1 MSSARDLAN
10 RNNAQHSTGPNTPE
24 GKQASKYNATR
35 HGLSGKQVIVYGE
48 DPAAF
53 ERLHQ
58 ELIASYNPANAA
70 ESTLVEEIAQN
81 FWRLQRARRIE
92 AETFNIHSGGAD
104 PVITY
109 GCAID
114 RFEQI
119 RRYMTSIERAY
130 HRAIAQLER
139 TQSIRAK
146 AVGPQSNPPEPVL
159 VKPAIGFV
167 SQKPKSAHPSR
178 PAPEPETVSNS
189 RSPRTKPNL
198 VPGQLWQFGGLQ
210 DCTLC

>member
-10 RNNAQHSTGPNTPE
+10 RNNAQHSTGPKTPE

-130 HRAIAQLER
+130 HRAIAQLEQ

-146 AVGPQSNPPEPVL
+146 AVAAEKQPTPHRFSSNRQLASFRSRTKTIPIPLPVPLSPYEVEPVSEPQSH
-159 VKPAIGFV
+159 K
-167 SQKPKSAHPSR
+167 
-178 PAPEPETVSNS
+178 
-189 RSPRTKPNL
+189 RTL
-198 VPGQLWQFGGLQ
+198 TFRRRA
-210 DCTLC
+210 

>member
-58 ELIASYNPANAA
+58 ELIASYNPVNAA

-146 AVGPQSNPPEPVL
+146 AVAAERQHPVR

-167 SQKPKSAHPSR
+167 SQQTKTIPIPLPVPLSPYEV
-178 PAPEPETVSNS
+178 EPVSEPQS
-189 RSPRTKPNL
+189 HKRTL
-198 VPGQLWQFGGLQ
+198 TFRRRA
-210 DCTLC
+210 

>member
-130 HRAIAQLER
+130 HRAIVQLEK
-139 TQSIRAK
+139 TQSIRVKSSAPAK
-146 AVGPQSNPPEPVL
+146 PSTA
-159 VKPAIGFV
+159 KPAVRKPGIGFV
-167 SQKPKSAHPSR
+167 SQMPKPELLPSL
-178 PAPEPETVSNS
+178 PKPEIQPLSITQRHRGPRDASRIHTSN
-189 RSPRTKPNL
+189 
-198 VPGQLWQFGGLQ
+198 
-210 DCTLC
+210 